1 MGTRRVQDD
10 SLRPYDVVHHSDR
23 GGQGVFN
30 WSSQHLVITEVLDD
44 GSSTAGSGSG
54 DSSELAET
62 SISAEPD
69 DFKEAVDG

>member
-1 MGTRRVQDD
+1 
-10 SLRPYDVVHHSDR
+10 
-23 GGQGVFN
+23 
-30 WSSQHLVITEVLDD
+30 VITEVLDD
-44 GSSTAGSGSG
+44 GSSTAGSGSD